1 MQRVKPV
8 ITIRGASLILLKL
21 YISSLNTSG
30 SSEAPPDIRR
40 KPIPITKIDKTN
52 SLYLLLLNKKSLIV
66 LIWHHQLMG
75 STFSWQ
81 FKPKLRPIA
90 TSHRDG
96 QLSTLVQKKFGL
108 DPLLR
113 KKNNPTFLIKNISNT
128 VKKGDCIY
136 ITPDA
141 PHGPPKKINTSI
153 FKLCQKFDLNIAIL
167 SFHTNKYFRINS
179 WDKLKVPLPFSK
191 GIYLWGNK
199 IISSKDFKNETDFN
213 KKITDELN
221 KNSES
226 IHDYF

>member
-1 MQRVKPV
+1 MLKRLSKNNFFLQ
-8 ITIRGASLILLKL
+8 IFASLVFL
-21 YISSLNTSG
+21 SLWIIKSTSNWNG
-30 SSEAPPDIRR
+30 VNEEIIE
-40 KPIPITKIDKTN
+40 KELTKKKT
-52 SLYLLLLNKKSLIV
+52 LIV

-75 STFSWQ
+75 STFSWK

-113 KKNNPTFLIKNISNT
+113 KKDNPTFLIKNISKAVQN
-128 VKKGDCIY
+128 GDCIY

-141 PHGPPKKINTSI
+141 PHGPPKKINTNI

-179 WDKLKVPLPFSK
+179 WDKLKIPFPFSK
-191 GIYLWGNK
+191 GIYLWGNN
-199 IISSKDFKNETDFN
+199 IIQSNEFKNEIDFN
-213 KKITDELN
+213 KKISYELN
-221 KNSES
+221 KNSER
-226 IHDYF
+226 IYDYF

>member
-1 MQRVKPV
+1 MLKRLSKNNFFLQ
-8 ITIRGASLILLKL
+8 IFASLVFL
-21 YISSLNTSG
+21 SLWIIKSTSNWNG
-30 SSEAPPDIRR
+30 VNEEIIE
-40 KPIPITKIDKTN
+40 KELTKKKT
-52 SLYLLLLNKKSLIV
+52 LIV

-75 STFSWQ
+75 STFSWK

-113 KKNNPTFLIKNISNT
+113 KKDNPTFLIKNISKAVQN
-128 VKKGDCIY
+128 GDCIY

-141 PHGPPKKINTSI
+141 PHGPPKKINTNI

-179 WDKLKVPLPFSK
+179 WDKLKIPLPFSK
-191 GIYLWGNK
+191 GIYLWGNN
-199 IISSKDFKNETDFN
+199 IIQSKEFKNEIDFN
-213 KKITDELN
+213 KKISDVLN
-221 KNSES
+221 KNSER
-226 IHDYF
+226 IYDYF

>member
-1 MQRVKPV
+1 MLKRLSKNNFFLNIFANLVFL
-8 ITIRGASLILLKL
+8 SLWIIK
-21 YISSLNTSG
+21 NTSKWDG
-30 SSEAPPDIRR
+30 VNEEIIE
-40 KPIPITKIDKTN
+40 KELIK
-52 SLYLLLLNKKSLIV
+52 KKSLIV

-75 STFSWQ
+75 STFSWK

-113 KKNNPTFLIKNISNT
+113 KKNNPTYLIKNISKA
-128 VKKGDCIY
+128 VKNGDCIY

-153 FKLCQKFDLNIAIL
+153 FKLCQKFNLNIAIL

-179 WDKLKVPLPFSK
+179 WDKLKIPLPFSK
-191 GIYLWGNK
+191 GIYLWGNE
-199 IISSKDFKNETDFN
+199 IIQSKDFENEIDFN
-213 KKITDELN
+213 KKISNELN
-221 KNSES
+221 KNYEK
-226 IHDYF
+226 IYDYF

>member
-1 MQRVKPV
+1 MLKRLSKNNFFLQ
-8 ITIRGASLILLKL
+8 IFASLVFL
-21 YISSLNTSG
+21 SLWIIKSTSNWNG
-30 SSEAPPDIRR
+30 VNEEIIE
-40 KPIPITKIDKTN
+40 KELTKKKT
-52 SLYLLLLNKKSLIV
+52 LIV

-75 STFSWQ
+75 STFSWK

-113 KKNNPTFLIKNISNT
+113 KKDNPTFLIKNISKAVQN
-128 VKKGDCIY
+128 GDCIY

-141 PHGPPKKINTSI
+141 PHGPPKKINTNI

-179 WDKLKVPLPFSK
+179 WDKLKIPLPFSK
-191 GIYLWGNK
+191 GIYLWGNN
-199 IISSKDFKNETDFN
+199 IIQSKEFKNEIEFN
-213 KKITDELN
+213 KKISDELN
-221 KNSES
+221 KNSER
-226 IHDYF
+226 IYDYF

>member
-1 MQRVKPV
+1 MLKRLSKKNFFLQ
-8 ITIRGASLILLKL
+8 IFASLVFL
-21 YISSLNTSG
+21 SLWIIKSTSNWNG
-30 SSEAPPDIRR
+30 VNEEIIE
-40 KPIPITKIDKTN
+40 KELTKKKT
-52 SLYLLLLNKKSLIV
+52 LIV

-75 STFSWQ
+75 STFSWK

-113 KKNNPTFLIKNISNT
+113 KKDNPTFLIKNISKAVQN
-128 VKKGDCIY
+128 GDCIY

-141 PHGPPKKINTSI
+141 PHGPPKKINTNI

-179 WDKLKVPLPFSK
+179 WDKLKIPLPFSK
-191 GIYLWGNK
+191 GIYLWGNN
-199 IISSKDFKNETDFN
+199 IIQSKEFKNEIDFN
-213 KKITDELN
+213 KKISDELN
-221 KNSES
+221 KNSER
-226 IHDYF
+226 IYDYF